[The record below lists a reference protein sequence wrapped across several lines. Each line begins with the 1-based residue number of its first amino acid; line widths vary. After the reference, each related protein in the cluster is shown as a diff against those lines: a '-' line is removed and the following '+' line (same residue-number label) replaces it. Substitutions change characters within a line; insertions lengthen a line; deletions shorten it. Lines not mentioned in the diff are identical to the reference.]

1 MTDYSRYEF
10 LKVDYDDGVATI
22 TLNRPERRNAAHDP
36 MHQELETIFSDVGAD
51 DDVRAIVLTGA
62 GETFCAGGD
71 ASSMDS
77 GEFNPTGPRIPFNG
91 VRRLVNS
98 LLDVEQPVIGAI
110 NGDAAGLGATLALM
124 CDVTYVAESARIG
137 DTHVKMGLVAGDGGA
152 VIWPAL
158 IGMARAKQYLLT
170 GDWISGTEA
179 ERIGLVNFALPAEEV
194 LAAANAFARRMA
206 EGAPMAIRWTK
217 YSMNK
222 LLREQI
228 NLALDTGMFLEAA
241 TMGTKDLQEAA
252 SAFLEK
258 RKPQF
263 QGR

>member
-36 MHQELETIFSDVGAD
+36 MHRELETIFSDVGAD
-51 DDVRAIVLTGA
+51 DDIRAIVLTGA

-124 CDVTYVAESARIG
+124 CDVTYVAEGARIG

-170 GDWISGTEA
+170 GDWILGTEA
-179 ERIGLVNFALPAEEV
+179 ERIGLVNFALPADEV
-194 LAAANAFARRMA
+194 LAAATAFARRMA

-241 TMGTKDLQEAA
+241 TMGTEDLQEAA

-263 QGR
+263 RGR

>member
-1 MTDYSRYEF
+1 MTDYSSYQF
-10 LKVDYDDGVATI
+10 IDVTTDDGVATI

-36 MHQELETIFSDVGAD
+36 MHRELETIFTDVGED
-51 DDVRAIVLTGA
+51 DSIRAIVLTGA

-91 VRRLVNS
+91 VRRLVNHM
-98 LLDVEQPVIGAI
+98 LDVEQPIIGAV
-110 NGDAAGLGATLALM
+110 NGDAAGLGATIALM

-158 IGMARAKQYLLT
+158 IGMARAKQYLFT

-179 ERIGLVNFALPAEEV
+179 ERIGLVNFALPADDV
-194 LAAANAFARRMA
+194 LPEATAFARRMA

-222 LLREQI
+222 LLRDQV
-228 NLALDTGMFLEAA
+228 NLALDTSMFLEAA
-241 TMGTKDLQEAA
+241 TMGTEDLQEAA

-258 RKPQF
+258 RQPKF

>member
-1 MTDYSRYEF
+1 MTDYSSYQYLNIEII
-10 LKVDYDDGVATI
+10 DYIATI
-22 TLNRPERRNAAHDP
+22 TLNRPELRNAAHDP
-36 MHQELETIFSDVGAD
+36 MHRELETVFSHVGED
-51 DDVRAIVLTGA
+51 DSVRAIVLTGA
-62 GETFCAGGD
+62 GESFCAGGD
-71 ASSMDS
+71 ASSMNS

-91 VRRLVNS
+91 VRRLVNHM
-98 LLDVEQPVIGAI
+98 LDVEQPIIGAI

-124 CDVTYVAESARIG
+124 CDVTYVADTARIG

-179 ERIGLVNFALPAEEV
+179 ERIGLVNFALPADQV
-194 LAAANAFARRMA
+194 LTEANAFARRMA
-206 EGAPMAIRWTK
+206 AGAPMAIRWTK

-222 LLREQI
+222 LLREQV
-228 NLALDTGMFLEAA
+228 NLALDTSMFLEAA
-241 TMGTKDLQEAA
+241 TMGTEDLKEAA
-252 SAFLEK
+252 AAFLEK
-258 RKPQF
+258 RSPKF

>member
-1 MTDYSRYEF
+1 MTDYSSYQF
-10 LKVDYDDGVATI
+10 IQVTTDDGIATI

-36 MHQELETIFSDVGAD
+36 MHRELETIFTDVGED
-51 DDVRAIVLTGA
+51 DSIRAIVLTGA

-71 ASSMDS
+71 AASMDS

-91 VRRLVNS
+91 VRRLVNHM
-98 LLDVEQPVIGAI
+98 LDVEQPIIGAI
-110 NGDAAGLGATLALM
+110 NGDAAGLGATIALL

-179 ERIGLVNFALPAEEV
+179 ERIGLVNHALPTDQV
-194 LAAANAFARRMA
+194 LTAATAFARRMA

-222 LLREQI
+222 LLRDQV
-228 NLALDTGMFLEAA
+228 NLALDTSMFLEAA
-241 TMGTKDLQEAA
+241 TMGTEDLREAA
-252 SAFLEK
+252 KAFLEK
-258 RKPQF
+258 RPPRF

>member
-36 MHQELETIFSDVGAD
+36 MHRELETIFSDVGAD

-98 LLDVEQPVIGAI
+98 MLDVEQPVIGAI

-158 IGMARAKQYLLT
+158 IGMARAKQYLFT

-179 ERIGLVNFALPAEEV
+179 ERIGLVNFALPAGEV

-241 TMGTKDLQEAA
+241 TMGTEDLQEAA

-258 RKPQF
+258 RKPKF

>member
-36 MHQELETIFSDVGAD
+36 MHRELETIFSDVGAD

-179 ERIGLVNFALPAEEV
+179 ERIGLVNFALPVAEV
-194 LAAANAFARRMA
+194 LPAANAFARRMA

-241 TMGTKDLQEAA
+241 TMGTEDLQEAA

-263 QGR
+263 RGR

>member
-1 MTDYSRYEF
+1 MNDYSRYQF
-10 LKVDYDDGVATI
+10 LDVSTKDGIATI
-22 TLNRPERRNAAHDP
+22 TLNRPERRNAVHDP
-36 MHQELETIFSDVGAD
+36 MHQELETIFTDVSAD
-51 DDVRAIVLTGA
+51 DTVRAIVVTGA

-77 GEFNPTGPRIPFNG
+77 GEFAPTGPRIPFHG

-98 LLDVEQPVIGAI
+98 LLDVEQPVIGAV

-170 GDWISGTEA
+170 GDWITGAEA
-179 ERIGLVNFALPAEEV
+179 ASIGLVNHALPADRV
-194 LAAANAFARRMA
+194 LAEATAFARRMA

-222 LLREQI
+222 LLREQV
-228 NLALDTGMFLEAA
+228 NLALDTSMFLEAA
-241 TMGTKDLQEAA
+241 TMGTEDLKEAA
-252 SAFLEK
+252 AAFLEK
-258 RKPQF
+258 RPPVF

>member
-10 LKVDYDDGVATI
+10 IDVKHDDGVATI

-36 MHQELETIFSDVGAD
+36 MHRELETIFTDVGED

-62 GETFCAGGD
+62 GQTFCAGGD

-91 VRRLVNS
+91 VRRLVNHM
-98 LLDVEQPVIGAI
+98 LDVEQPIIGAI

-152 VIWPAL
+152 IIWPML
-158 IGMARAKQYLLT
+158 IGMARAKQYLFT
-170 GDWISGTEA
+170 GDWITGTEA
-179 ERIGLVNFALPAEEV
+179 ERIGLVNFALPADEV
-194 LAAANAFARRMA
+194 VGEATAFARRMA
-206 EGAPMAIRWTK
+206 DGAPMAIRWTK

-222 LLREQI
+222 LIREQV
-228 NLALDTGMFLEAA
+228 NLALDTSMFLEAA
-241 TMGTKDLQEAA
+241 TMGTADLQEAA
-252 SAFLEK
+252 NAFLEK
-258 RKPQF
+258 RAPQF
-263 QGR
+263 KGR

>member
-1 MTDYSRYEF
+1 MTDYSSYQF
-10 LKVDYDDGVATI
+10 IDVTTDDGVATL

-36 MHQELETIFSDVGAD
+36 MHRELETIFRDVGED
-51 DDVRAIVLTGA
+51 DSIRAIVLTGA

-91 VRRLVNS
+91 VRRLVNHM
-98 LLDVEQPVIGAI
+98 LDVEQPIIGAI
-110 NGDAAGLGATLALM
+110 NGDAAGLGATIALM
-124 CDVTYVAESARIG
+124 CDVTYVAQTARIG

-179 ERIGLVNFALPAEEV
+179 ERIGLVNYALPTDEV
-194 LAAANAFARRMA
+194 LIEATKFARRMA

-222 LLREQI
+222 LLRDQV
-228 NLALDTGMFLEAA
+228 NLALDTSMFLEAA
-241 TMGTKDLQEAA
+241 TMGTQDLREAA

-258 RKPQF
+258 RQPKF

>member
-1 MTDYSRYEF
+1 MIDYSRYEF
-10 LKVDYDDGVATI
+10 LKVNYDDGVATI

-36 MHQELETIFSDVGAD
+36 MHRELETIFSDVGAD

-179 ERIGLVNFALPAEEV
+179 ERIGLVNFALPVAEV
-194 LAAANAFARRMA
+194 LPAANAFARRMA

-241 TMGTKDLQEAA
+241 TMGTEDLQEAA

-263 QGR
+263 RGR

>member
-1 MTDYSRYEF
+1 MTDYSSYEF
-10 LKVDYDDGVATI
+10 LDVTTDDGVATI

-36 MHQELETIFSDVGAD
+36 MHRELETIFTDVGED
-51 DDVRAIVLTGA
+51 DSIRAIVLTGA

-91 VRRLVNS
+91 VRRLVNHM
-98 LLDVEQPVIGAI
+98 LDVEQPIIGAI
-110 NGDAAGLGATLALM
+110 NGDAAGLGATIALM
-124 CDVTYVAESARIG
+124 CDITYVAESARIG

-158 IGMARAKQYLLT
+158 IGMARAKQYLFT

-179 ERIGLVNFALPAEEV
+179 ERIGLVNFALPADQV
-194 LAAANAFARRMA
+194 LTEANAFARRMA

-222 LLREQI
+222 LLREQV
-228 NLALDTGMFLEAA
+228 NLALDTSMFLEAA
-241 TMGTKDLQEAA
+241 TMGTEDLREAA

-258 RKPQF
+258 RQPKF
-263 QGR
+263 KGR

>member
-1 MTDYSRYEF
+1 MTDYNRYQF
-10 LKVDYDDGVATI
+10 LKVDFDDGVATI

-36 MHQELETIFSDVGAD
+36 MHQELETIFTDVGAE

-98 LLDVEQPVIGAI
+98 MLDVEQPVIGAI

-124 CDVTYVAESARIG
+124 CDVTYVAEAARIG

-158 IGMARAKQYLLT
+158 VGMARAKQYLFT

-179 ERIGLVNFALPAEEV
+179 ERIGLVNFALPADEV

-217 YSMNK
+217 YSINK
-222 LLREQI
+222 LLREQV
-228 NLALDTGMFLEAA
+228 NLALDTSMFLEAA
-241 TMGTKDLQEAA
+241 TMGSQDLQEAA

-263 QGR
+263 RGR

>member
-36 MHQELETIFSDVGAD
+36 MHRELETIFSDVGAD
-51 DDVRAIVLTGA
+51 DDIRAIVLTGA

-98 LLDVEQPVIGAI
+98 LLDVEQPIIGAI

-124 CDVTYVAESARIG
+124 CDVTYVAEGARIG

-179 ERIGLVNFALPAEEV
+179 ERIGLVNFALPADEV
-194 LAAANAFARRMA
+194 LAAATAFARRMA

-241 TMGTKDLQEAA
+241 TMGTEDLQEAA

-263 QGR
+263 RGR

>member
-36 MHQELETIFSDVGAD
+36 MHRELETIFSDVGAD
-51 DDVRAIVLTGA
+51 DDIRAIVLTGA

-98 LLDVEQPVIGAI
+98 LLDVEQPIIGAI

-124 CDVTYVAESARIG
+124 CDVTYVAEGARIG

-179 ERIGLVNFALPAEEV
+179 ERIGLVNFALPADEV
-194 LAAANAFARRMA
+194 LTAATAFARRMA

-241 TMGTKDLQEAA
+241 TMGTEDLQEAA

-263 QGR
+263 RGR

>member
-1 MTDYSRYEF
+1 MTDYSAYEF
-10 LKVDYDDGVATI
+10 LDVSTDDGVATI

-36 MHQELETIFSDVGAD
+36 MHRELETIFTDVGED
-51 DDVRAIVLTGA
+51 DSIRAIVLTGA
-62 GETFCAGGD
+62 GQTFCAGGD
-71 ASSMDS
+71 AASMDS

-91 VRRLVNS
+91 VRRLVNHM
-98 LLDVEQPVIGAI
+98 LDVEQPIIGAV
-110 NGDAAGLGATLALM
+110 NGDAAGLGATIALL

-158 IGMARAKQYLLT
+158 IGMARAKQYLFT

-179 ERIGLVNFALPAEEV
+179 ERIGLVNFALPADQV
-194 LAAANAFARRMA
+194 LTEATAFARRMA

-222 LLREQI
+222 LLRDQV
-228 NLALDTGMFLEAA
+228 NLALDTSMFLEAA
-241 TMGTKDLQEAA
+241 TMGTEDLQEAA

-258 RKPQF
+258 RQPKF